1 MSHFSLDRCQPGQDF
16 LHGFPQ
22 LVLLFLKIRNVL
34 RIDASG
40 LIGLL
45 RILVQVVAAATE
57 EADQFPDI
65 GEVQVH
71 AVAIQCHLAKIS
83 TAVSDPD
90 LLHFLLDPFHL
101 FGCAFHKYS
110 GISSDHNAPHMGK
123 SETRSNF

>member
-34 RIDASG
+34 RIDTSG

-57 EADQFPDI
+57 EAVKAYATEI
-65 GEVQVH
+65 GAGCDASAFYRTMQEQGWQSGGKPVRNWK
-71 AVAIQCHLAKIS
+71 AVFRAWEAKDKQKRENDRQS
-83 TAVSDPD
+83 E
-90 LLHFLLDPFHL
+90 
-101 FGCAFHKYS
+101 
-110 GISSDHNAPHMGK
+110 NAEAYE
-123 SETRSNF
+123 SFIYNE